1 MKKLIAILF
10 ALALVA
16 MLPLTAMAATG
27 INAYEQKVLDKLAEG
42 VDLGSKGEYVIP
54 KAYINTAKNY
64 FAGDCDMTEQQAA
77 DIIALISEG
86 AEVVKDQSTK
96 VSGSSFDLKKLPTE
110 AREEILAI
118 GQTACEVVDLELTYN
133 GQTGDVVITEA
144 GSNTPV
150 FENSAVIKSTGS
162 LVTVDATFVCV
173 AVVLCLA
180 LSTGVMFIVSKKN
193 GLLEK

>member
-27 INAYEQKVLDKLAEG
+27 INEYEQAVLDKLAAT
-42 VDLGSKGEYVIP
+42 VDLGSKGEYAIP
-54 KAYINTAKNY
+54 KSYINAAKNY
-64 FAGDCDMTEQQAA
+64 FAGDFDLTAA
-77 DIIALISEG
+77 EATKIMNYIEAGKDIIEEESA
-86 AEVVKDQSTK
+86 Q
-96 VSGSSFDLKKLPTE
+96 VSGSTFEMKKLSAD
-110 AREEILAI
+110 ARQEILAL
-118 GQTACEVVDLELTYN
+118 GQKACEEADLELTLSSN
-133 GQTGDVVITEA
+133 GDVVITEE

-180 LSTGVMFIVSKKN
+180 LSTGVMFVVSKKN

>member
-16 MLPLTAMAATG
+16 MLPLSAMAATG
-27 INAYEQKVLDKLAEG
+27 VNDYEQAVLDKLKTA
-42 VDLGSKGEYVIP
+42 VDLGAKGDYVIP
-54 KAYINTAKNY
+54 QSYINSAKNY
-64 FAGDCDMTEQQAA
+64 FAGDCDMTEAEAA
-77 DIIALISEG
+77 EIIALINEG
-86 AEVVKDQSTK
+86 IEVIKKESSK
-96 VSGSSFDLKKLPTE
+96 VSGSTFDLKKLPQE
-110 AREEILAI
+110 AREEILSI
-118 GQTACEVVDLELTYN
+118 GQDACEVVDLELTYN
-133 GQTGDVVITEA
+133 SQAGDVVITEA

-162 LVTVDATFVCV
+162 LVTVDATFICV

-180 LSTGVMFIVSKKN
+180 LSTGVMFVISKKN